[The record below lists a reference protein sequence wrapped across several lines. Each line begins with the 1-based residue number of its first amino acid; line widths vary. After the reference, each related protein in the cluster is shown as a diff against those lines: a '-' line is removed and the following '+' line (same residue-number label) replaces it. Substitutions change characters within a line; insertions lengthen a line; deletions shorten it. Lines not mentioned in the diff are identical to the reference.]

1 MRFLYSAA
9 LLLLLPLILIR
20 MLLRSRR
27 APEYRRRI
35 PERLGY
41 FAPPPG
47 DRPLLWLHAVSLG
60 ETLAARPLV
69 ERLLRELPQWRI
81 AVTTTTPTGS
91 AQVRKLFGDRVFHVY
106 APWDT
111 PGAVRRTLQ
120 RLQPELLVLMETELW
135 PNLLHRA
142 QAARC
147 RVMLANARL
156 SARSAAGYARVGG
169 LTRAML
175 ASLDVIAAQSEDDRQ
190 RFLALGAPP
199 SRVRVCGS
207 IKFDLGIGD
216 ETRTAAG
223 ELRQAWQLAV
233 RKVLVAASTHHP
245 EEALVLRA
253 FATVLKRHPRALL
266 VLAPRHPERF
276 RDVENACV
284 AAGWPPCLRSRGEIP
299 GPENPVVLLD
309 TLGELLTFYGIAD
322 LAVIGGSFIDRGGH
336 NPLEAAAWG
345 VPVLSGPSLFNFEA
359 IAAQL
364 ITAGALE
371 TVSGALETVSGAD
384 RLAARLNA
392 LLDDDSERR
401 RRGAAGELIV
411 ASNRGA
417 EAALYRLLRGL
428 LKEA

>member
-9 LLLLLPLILIR
+9 LLLLLPLIVLR

-41 FAPPPG
+41 FVPPPG
-47 DRPLLWLHAVSLG
+47 DRPLLWIHAVSLG
-60 ETLAARPLV
+60 ETLAARPLI

-120 RLQPELLVLMETELW
+120 RLQPALLVLMETELW

-142 QAARC
+142 QAAHC

-169 LTRAML
+169 LTRSML
-175 ASLDVIAAQSEDDRQ
+175 ASLDLIAAQSDDDRE
-190 RFLALGAPP
+190 RFLALGAAPDRI
-199 SRVRVCGS
+199 SVCGS

-216 ETRTAAG
+216 ETRSAAKALQ
-223 ELRQAWQLAV
+223 EAWQLAE
-233 RKVLVAASTHHP
+233 RPVLVAASTHHP
-245 EEALVLRA
+245 EEALVLSA
-253 FATVLKRHPRALL
+253 FAILLKRHPRTLL

-276 RDVENACV
+276 RDVEKACA
-284 AAGWPPCLRSRGEIP
+284 AAGWPPCLRSREEVP
-299 GPENPVVLLD
+299 RADNALVLLD
-309 TLGELLTFYGIAD
+309 TLGELLTFFGVAD

-345 VPVLSGPSLFNFEA
+345 VPVLSGPSLFNFEG
-359 IAAQL
+359 IATQL
-364 ITAGALE
+364 EAAGALE
-371 TVSGALETVSGAD
+371 TVAGAD
-384 RLAARLNA
+384 ALAERMSA
-392 LLDDDSERR
+392 LLEDDGERQ
-401 RRGAAGELIV
+401 RRGAAGESIV
-411 ASNRGA
+411 AANRGA
-417 EAALYRLLRGL
+417 EAALYRLLRSL
-428 LKEA
+428 LDRS

>member
-9 LLLLLPLILIR
+9 LLLLLPLIVLR

-41 FAPPPG
+41 FVPPPG
-47 DRPLLWLHAVSLG
+47 DRPLLWIHAVSLG
-60 ETLAARPLV
+60 ETLAARPLI

-120 RLQPELLVLMETELW
+120 RLQPAVLVLMETELW

-142 QAARC
+142 QAAHC

-169 LTRAML
+169 LTRSML
-175 ASLDVIAAQSEDDRQ
+175 ASLDLIAAQSEEDRE
-190 RFLALGAPP
+190 RFLALGAAP
-199 SRVRVCGS
+199 SRISVCGS
-207 IKFDLGIGD
+207 IKFDLSIAD
-216 ETRTAAG
+216 ATRNAAKALQ
-223 ELRQAWQLAV
+223 EAWQLAE
-233 RKVLVAASTHHP
+233 RPVLVAASTHHP
-245 EEALVLRA
+245 EELLVLRA
-253 FATVLKRHPRALL
+253 FATLLKRHPQALL

-276 RDVENACV
+276 RDVEKACA
-284 AAGWPPCLRSRGEIP
+284 AAGWPPCLRSRKATP
-299 GPENPVVLLD
+299 GPDNAVVLLD

-345 VPVLSGPSLFNFEA
+345 VPVLSGPSLFNFEG
-359 IAAQL
+359 IATQL
-364 ITAGALE
+364 AGAGALE
-371 TVSGALETVSGAD
+371 TVAGEDALAE
-384 RLAARLNA
+384 RLSA
-392 LLDDDSERR
+392 LLEDHGERQ
-401 RRGAAGELIV
+401 RRGAAGKAIV
-411 ASNRGA
+411 AANRGA
-417 EAALYRLLRGL
+417 EATLYQMLREML
-428 LKEA
+428 SRP